1 MFDLLIQQALIV
13 DGSGAPGYTGDL
25 AVKDGKIAAVEPVIQ
40 AQARQCI
47 QAGGQVLCPGFIDPH
62 SHWDATHLESA
73 HAQVKLRQGVCL
85 DLVGNCGESL
95 APCWASSQNDLCQ
108 QFPDA
113 AHLIRERD
121 FTRYT
126 EELNQAH
133 PGVRVM
139 SHVGHGTLRI
149 LAMGQQD
156 GPPHPAQLERMKNE
170 LALALEQGAA
180 GLSTGLY
187 YTPSGYA
194 GREELEALM
203 TVVAQ
208 KERFHA
214 SHIRNE
220 AEGIFQ
226 ALEEVIEVGL
236 ATGASTHVSHLKLA
250 GRENWRQTDRV
261 IEVFEKARAKGL
273 DLTCDVYPY
282 DRSCT
287 TILSL
292 VPPWSREGGA
302 DALVERLKDARQ
314 RQCIREHI
322 IHGAPGW
329 ESNVKNAGFD
339 GIVISSVHSGQR
351 PDIEGQ
357 TIARIADD
365 AAQAPEDVA
374 LDLIQE
380 ECGAVSIICAS
391 MNEADVAEFIKLPFA
406 MIGSDGFLSRGKPH
420 PRAYGAFPRVI
431 RRFVRELKVLSLEEA
446 IAKMTGIT
454 AKRLK
459 RDDCGLLRK
468 GRRAD
473 LVLFDPDRFGDQATF
488 EKPRQFAT
496 GLTRVIMEGQP
507 VWTAEGEGSLEPVKG
522 GFVAAP

>member
-1 MFDLLIQQALIV
+1 MFDLLIQKALIV

-40 AQARQCI
+40 AQAGQYI

-73 HAQVKLRQGVCL
+73 HAEVKLRQGVCL

-95 APCWASSQNDLCQ
+95 APCSAESLKDLCQ
-108 QFPDA
+108 QFPEA

-121 FTRYT
+121 FARYAK
-126 EELNQAH
+126 ELNQAQ

-139 SHVGHGTLRI
+139 SHVGHGTLRM
-149 LAMGQQD
+149 LAMGQQA
-156 GPPHPAQLERMKNE
+156 GPPGSDQMERMQRE
-170 LALALEQGAA
+170 LAKALEQGAA

-194 GREELEALM
+194 ERPELEALM
-203 TVVAQ
+203 AVVAQ

-226 ALEEVIEVGL
+226 ALKEVIEVGL
-236 ATGASTHVSHLKLA
+236 ATGATTHVSHLKLA
-250 GRENWRQTDRV
+250 GRANWRKTDRV

-292 VPPWSREGGA
+292 VPPWAREGGA
-302 DALVERLKDARQ
+302 AALVDRIKDTQQ
-314 RQCIREHI
+314 RECIREQM

-351 PDIEGQ
+351 PNIEGQ

-365 AAQAPEDVA
+365 ARQAPEDAA
-374 LDLIQE
+374 LDLIQQ
-380 ECGAVSIICAS
+380 ECGAVSIICSS
-391 MNEADVAEFIKLPFA
+391 MNEADVSEFIKLPFA
-406 MIGSDGFLSRGKPH
+406 MIGSDGFLSRGKTH

-431 RRFVRELKVLSLEEA
+431 RRFVRELKVLSLEKA
-446 IAKMTGIT
+446 IAKMTGMT
-454 AKRLK
+454 ANRLK
-459 RDDCGLLRK
+459 LTDCGLLHK

-473 LVLFDPDRFGDQATF
+473 LVLFDLDHFGDQATF
-488 EKPRQFAT
+488 ENPRQFAT
-496 GLTRVIMEGQP
+496 GLTMVFMEGKP
-507 VWTAEGEGSLEPVKG
+507 VWTAEGTLKPING
-522 GFVAAP
+522 GFVAAS